1 MKEVG
6 TDYLDVVQLHCQM
19 SGDWTRQMRRQMDLL
34 ADLKRRGDIRAHGAS
49 IHSLAALAAAAAEP
63 WVDVIHARV
72 NMYGHATDGPME
84 KVVPILRKAH
94 AAGKGII
101 AMKLSG
107 EGTFDAAQR
116 ETNLRF
122 VMGLD
127 CVDAM
132 VVGFEKR
139 EQIDEFKAGMQR
151 ILAAHR

>member
-1 MKEVG
+1 M
-6 TDYLDVVQLHCQM
+6 T
-19 SGDWTRQMRRQMDLL
+19 SPNWTQEMRKQMDLL
-34 ADLKRRGDIRAHGAS
+34 DEVKRKGLIRAHGVS
-49 IHSLAALAAAAAEP
+49 IHSLEAMEAAASEP